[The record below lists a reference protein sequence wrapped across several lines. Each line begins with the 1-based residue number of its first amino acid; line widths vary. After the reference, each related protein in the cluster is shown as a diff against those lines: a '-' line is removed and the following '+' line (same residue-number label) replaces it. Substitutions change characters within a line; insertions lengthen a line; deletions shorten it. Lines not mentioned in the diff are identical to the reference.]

1 MRERV
6 ERLSLVDL
14 YGVISHSVSLRTQ
27 EIGIRVALGGQSSD
41 ILKLVFGQGL
51 WMTLAGLTI
60 GLVGAAAMTR
70 TFKSLL
76 FGGAPTDPMTIARIA
91 FSILGFALLPSSLP

>member
-14 YGVISHSVSLRTQ
+14 YGVIPHSVSVRTQ

-41 ILKLVFGQGL
+41 ILKLVVGQGL

-70 TFKSLL
+70 TLKSML
-76 FGGAPTDPMTIARIA
+76 FGVTPTDPMTFVGIA
-91 FSILGFALLPSSLP
+91 FLLLVFALL